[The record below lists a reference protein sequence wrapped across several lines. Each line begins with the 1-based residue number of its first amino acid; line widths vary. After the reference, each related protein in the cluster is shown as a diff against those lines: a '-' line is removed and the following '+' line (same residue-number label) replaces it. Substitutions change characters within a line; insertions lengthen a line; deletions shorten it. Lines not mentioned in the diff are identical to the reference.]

1 MAVPSLSKL
10 KFKAA
15 LLKQQKH
22 KLRQRFLWRSML
34 LSSLFISLLAITII
48 PQGKIKHPSQVEIKG
63 TSLVTDSIVHRL
75 LNISYSDYIWQIPT
89 HKLSENLESIPPIAK
104 ARVNKQIFP
113 PLLKVYVEER
123 NPVAIAI
130 SASRNDWGFLDS
142 QGVWLDPKYYEDN
155 GAKIIL
161 PELKVVNFQPSY
173 ASLWSEIYHLI
184 KTYPSINI
192 QEVRWDNSRN
202 LYLKSEIGTVYL
214 GSETLRLPEQFR
226 AMASLKNLPKQLKP
240 SEIYYIDLT
249 NPDRY
254 SIQKYPSQL
263 LLE

>member
-10 KFKAA
+10 KSKAA

-48 PQGKIKHPSQVEIKG
+48 PQEKINHPSQVKIQG
-63 TSLVTDSIVHRL
+63 TSLVADSIVHRL
-75 LNISYSDYIWQIPT
+75 LNIPYSNYIWQIPV
-89 HKLSENLESIPPIAK
+89 HKLTRNLESIPPIAK

-142 QGVWLDPKYYEDN
+142 QGVWLAPKYYQDN

-161 PELKVVNFQPSY
+161 SELKVVNFQPSY
-173 ASLWSEIYHLI
+173 ASLWAEIYHLI
-184 KTYPSINI
+184 QTHPSINI

-202 LYLKSEIGTVYL
+202 IYLKSEIGTVYL
-214 GSETLRLPEQFR
+214 GSDSSRLQDQFT
-226 AMASLKNLPKQLKP
+226 AMASLKNLPKHLKP